1 METVV
6 LKNGSQEVRTLVVV
20 VMMSLEELIGKDSIT
35 FYELVMF
42 CRDQSHKFFGSTQG
56 TLERLG
62 LLQNGTVHDS
72 VRNIVLSAVEGDG
85 LEMCLRNPVQQVL
98 SGDRIEG
105 ERNAEDA
112 SRYVNL

>member
-6 LKNGSQEVRTLVVV
+6 LKNGSKEVKALVVV
-20 VMMSLEELIGKDSIT
+20 VMMSLEELIGKDPIT

-56 TLERLG
+56 ALERLG
-62 LLQNGTVHDS
+62 FLQNGTVHDS

-85 LEMCLRNPVQQVL
+85 LEMRLRNPVQQAL
-98 SGDRIEG
+98 SGDKTEG
-105 ERNAEDA
+105 EQNAEDVN
-112 SRYVNL
+112 RRVNL